1 MLNLRGRSK
10 AKKSATGELL
20 EERETR
26 SPLIE
31 TEMDRLRRNSK
42 EEEEEEKEEEE
53 EAGGGGKSRDSGKSK
68 RAVLQQGG
76 DKGEEDAP
84 HQKDFL
90 FLSKSRASLE
100 DQEEE
105 TNIDKIP
112 LPKQE
117 KSVRWTD
124 FYQEAN
130 TGPKEAARVEERIRQ
145 QLFSGVCWHIRHKAG
160 KGHQKMVSL

>member
-10 AKKSATGELL
+10 AKKSATGELV

-42 EEEEEEKEEEE
+42 EEEEEE
-53 EAGGGGKSRDSGKSK
+53 GGGGKSRDSGRSK
-68 RAVLQQGG
+68 RAVLQQGEDG
-76 DKGEEDAP
+76 GEEDAP

-105 TNIDKIP
+105 TDIDKIP

-130 TGPKEAARVEERIRQ
+130 AGPKEAARVEERIRQ
-145 QLFSGVCWHIRHKAG
+145 QLFSGVC
-160 KGHQKMVSL
+160 

>member
-42 EEEEEEKEEEE
+42 EEEEEEE

-100 DQEEE
+100 DQEDE
-105 TNIDKIP
+105 TDIDKIP

-124 FYQEAN
+124 FYQEVNA
-130 TGPKEAARVEERIRQ
+130 GPKEAARVEERIRQ
-145 QLFSGVCWHIRHKAG
+145 QLFSGVC
-160 KGHQKMVSL
+160 

>member
-42 EEEEEEKEEEE
+42 EEEEEEEE
-53 EAGGGGKSRDSGKSK
+53 EAGGRGKSRDSGKRK

-105 TNIDKIP
+105 TDIDKIP

-130 TGPKEAARVEERIRQ
+130 AGPKEAARVEERIRQ

-160 KGHQKMVSL
+160 KGH